1 MIKPRQTVNIQ
12 CRQLTKLSVI
22 SRQKYSCPR
31 CGVAKIINSLDG
43 SGDSILPATEKA
55 IQVAPATSIHRQYQE
70 GRISS
75 AVVVDAVQKL
85 VEKVAKG
92 EVEIYNEFSL
102 QHELGILV
110 REEVPER
117 LVQFE
122 RNVSYFGLNKL
133 DFEKR
138 EIDIVVYDRNSAT
151 LDAAIELKFPRN
163 GQHPEQMFSFCKD
176 IAFIEQLKESGFNK
190 AYFVVFAEDRLFYE
204 GSTAGIYGYFRGGKK
219 LTGRVGKPTGKKD
232 KTLTIRGEYA
242 VKWSEVCGPMKFAV
256 IEAQ

>member
-1 MIKPRQTVNIQ
+1 MPA
-12 CRQLTKLSVI
+12 I
-22 SRQKYSCPR
+22 S
-31 CGVAKIINSLDG
+31 
-43 SGDSILPATEKA
+43 T
-55 IQVAPATSIHRQYQE
+55 HRQYQE

-75 AVVVDAVQKL
+75 ALVIGAVQKL
-85 VEKVAKG
+85 ADKVSKG

-110 REEVPER
+110 RKEIPER

-122 RNVSYFGLNKL
+122 RNVSYFGLNKP

-138 EIDIVVYDRNSAT
+138 EIDIVVFDRASAV

-190 AYFVVFAEDRLFYE
+190 TFFVVFAEDRLFYE
-204 GSTAGIYGYFRGGKK
+204 GGTAGIYGYFRGGRK
-219 LTGRVGKPTGKKD
+219 LTGKVGKPTGKRD

-256 IEAQ
+256 VEAQ